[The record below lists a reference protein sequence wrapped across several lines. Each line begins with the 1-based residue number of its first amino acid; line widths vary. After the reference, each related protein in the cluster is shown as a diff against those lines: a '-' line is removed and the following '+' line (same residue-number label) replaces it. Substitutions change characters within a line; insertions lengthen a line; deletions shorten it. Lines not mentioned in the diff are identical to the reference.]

1 MFLSAGMK
9 WWTLYSLCAQWA
21 NIFSI
26 LPFWPFIALRM
37 DRTYM
42 FSQRPTMVG
51 NHFDVWVI
59 GALMTSFLSFLLP
72 AWDVAGRVQTW
83 EQWNHLT
90 PNYGKLKGLQTWGIW
105 TIYFQV
111 MGIQFCV
118 RESASL
124 PEVSVRERWISQ
136 LLRIQVL
143 HVGFLGKAEAEHV
156 VDSELNLQRATY
168 FIPFPPKLWLQKM
181 ATLCQIVI
189 EDVDETVLS
198 REARKEK
205 KNKKPESPPKQVGQ

>member
-1 MFLSAGMK
+1 
-9 WWTLYSLCAQWA
+9 
-21 NIFSI
+21 
-26 LPFWPFIALRM
+26 
-37 DRTYM
+37 
-42 FSQRPTMVG
+42 MVG
-51 NHFDVWVI
+51 NHFDAWVI
-59 GALMTSFLSFLLP
+59 GALMTSFLSSLLP

-111 MGIQFCV
+111 MGIRFCV

-143 HVGFLGKAEAEHV
+143 HVGFLGKARGWACGRLRTEFTE
-156 VDSELNLQRATY
+156 SNLLLS
-168 FIPFPPKLWLQKM
+168 FPSKLWLQKDGHV
-181 ATLCQIVI
+181 CQIVI
-189 EDVDETVLS
+189 ENVDETVLL
-198 REARKEK
+198 REARQEEE
-205 KNKKPESPPKQVGQ
+205 NEKPESPPEQVGQ